1 MFLKV
6 SRPNIKNIANDV
18 NHMCQMTILGL
29 YECKIT
35 FRRRSKM
42 IPIPRPQKFIL
53 QNINFGRIRTQ
64 THKIISVMTSQR
76 GRIFA

>member
-1 MFLKV
+1 
-6 SRPNIKNIANDV
+6 
-18 NHMCQMTILGL
+18 MTILGL

-42 IPIPRPQKFIL
+42 APTPRPQKFIL
-53 QNINFGRIRTQ
+53 QNINFGRNRTQ
-64 THKIISVMTSQR
+64 THKIISFMTSQR